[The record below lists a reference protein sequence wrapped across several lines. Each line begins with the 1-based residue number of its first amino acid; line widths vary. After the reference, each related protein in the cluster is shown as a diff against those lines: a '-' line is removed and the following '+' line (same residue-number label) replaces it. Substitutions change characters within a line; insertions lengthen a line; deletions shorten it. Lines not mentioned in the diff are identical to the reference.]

1 MAVLLNDK
9 LIAVGVRKALV
20 GGGLA
25 FANHSRTAQLKVS
38 WSTKVGSA
46 HGAAAV
52 ARH

>member
-1 MAVLLNDK
+1 MDTVPYANVLDPRMYESSLS
-9 LIAVGVRKALV
+9 
-20 GGGLA
+20 
-25 FANHSRTAQLKVS
+25 NHSRTAQLQRS